1 MATSSPLSHPP
12 TATNCLLGAGFFKE
26 RTFLLLEFPMLR
38 AERGADGPL
47 RVLEVGSGN
56 GSSVLPLL
64 SGNAQVHV
72 HATDPSPAAVE
83 QTRLAVDAA
92 GFGARLTTEV
102 QTTAAV
108 PCCVCHAPFDL
119 AMIVFTL
126 SAVPADGDGALLRE
140 TGALLRAGGA
150 LLIRDYGLY
159 DARHLVDARESQ
171 LLQGTTPHEYLRP
184 GGMHR
189 RYYSL
194 ERIAELARAAGLR
207 VEESRYL
214 CVRLH
219 NEKKQLT
226 RDRVYI
232 HAVLRKDA

>member
-1 MATSSPLSHPP
+1 
-12 TATNCLLGAGFFKE
+12 
-26 RTFLLLEFPMLR
+26 MLR
-38 AERGADGPL
+38 AERGVDGPL
-47 RVLEVGSGN
+47 YVLEVGAGN

-64 SGNAQVHV
+64 SGNAHVRV

-83 QTRLAVDAA
+83 QTRVAVAA
-92 GFGARLTTEV
+92 SGFGARLTSEV
-102 QTTAAV
+102 QVSAAV
-108 PCCVCHAPFDL
+108 PCSACAAPFDL

-126 SAVPADGDGALLRE
+126 SAVPADGDGELLRE
-140 TGALLRAGGA
+140 TANLLRPGGA

-159 DARHLVDARESQ
+159 DARHIVDARESQ
-171 LLQGTTPHEYLRP
+171 LLQGATPHEYLRP

-194 ERIAELARAAGLR
+194 ERVAELASAAGLR

-226 RDRVYI
+226 RDRVYV
-232 HAVLRKDA
+232 HAVLRKDK